1 MNNKKDDLKLN
12 LGVQPLDTLM
22 IKNKWTNNFIVKNSL
37 SQLTHKQL
45 QKGRKGR
52 RLTAKIQDKI
62 LHSVNKCLFPD
73 KITMSDLFT
82 YYGKKNLRD

>member
-1 MNNKKDDLKLN
+1 MNNKKNDLKLN

-52 RLTAKIQDKI
+52 RLTAKIQNKI
-62 LHSVNKCLFPD
+62 LDSVNICLFP
-73 KITMSDLFT
+73 KKVEIGDLFT
-82 YYGKKNLRD
+82 YYGNKSLRD

>member
-1 MNNKKDDLKLN
+1 MNKKNDLNFN
-12 LGVQPLDTLM
+12 LGVQPLDELM
-22 IKNKWTNNFIVKNSL
+22 NKNGWTNNLIVRNS
-37 SQLTHKQL
+37 SDQLTHKQI

-62 LHSVNKCLFPD
+62 LQSVNKCLFPD

>member
-1 MNNKKDDLKLN
+1 MNNKKNDLKLN
-12 LGVQPLDTLM
+12 LGVQPLDSLM

-52 RLTAKIQDKI
+52 RLTAKIQNKI
-62 LHSVNKCLFPD
+62 LESVNICLFPN
-73 KITMSDLFT
+73 KVEIGDLFT
-82 YYGKKNLRD
+82 YYGKKSLRD